1 MDKNMRKRNELLAQT
16 VIKGLK
22 SRNMSGYYAADKEE
36 AVKLAMELIPEGSS
50 IAMGG
55 CMSAQEIGL
64 IQVLEDGNYNYIDR
78 AKLAPREGL
87 LAAYDADSFLFL
99 MFLSMDMSSFV
110 HIFYQKSGRKTM
122 LLLLFFF
129 SVNIPPGSL

>member
-1 MDKNMRKRNELLAQT
+1 MDENMRKRNELLAQT

-36 AVKLAMELIPEGSS
+36 AVKLALELIPEGSS
-50 IAMGG
+50 IALGG

-78 AKLAPREGL
+78 AKLAPR
-87 LAAYDADSFLFL
+87 
-99 MFLSMDMSSFV
+99 
-110 HIFYQKSGRKTM
+110 
-122 LLLLFFF
+122 
-129 SVNIPPGSL
+129 

>member
-1 MDKNMRKRNELLAQT
+1 MNENLKKKKRLLAQT

-36 AVKLAMELIPEGSS
+36 AVKLALELIPEGSS

-87 LAAYDADSFLFL
+87 LAAYDADI
-99 MFLSMDMSSFV
+99 FLSSANAITNDGIM
-110 HIFYQKSGRKTM
+110 
-122 LLLLFFF
+122 
-129 SVNIPPGSL
+129 VNIDGNANRVSWHRTGTEKSSIYCRNE